1 MLIMDSQIDKD
12 TMFLFLHK
20 YTNLCFTVCQQFVAG
35 GKMLSAR
42 RKSSNVQTDKDNLV
56 KIVWKDGIS

>member
-20 YTNLCFTVCQQFVAG
+20 YTNLCFTVCQQFAAG

-42 RKSSNVQTDKDNLV
+42 KNPVTHSLMRV
-56 KIVWKDGIS
+56 VWKDGIS